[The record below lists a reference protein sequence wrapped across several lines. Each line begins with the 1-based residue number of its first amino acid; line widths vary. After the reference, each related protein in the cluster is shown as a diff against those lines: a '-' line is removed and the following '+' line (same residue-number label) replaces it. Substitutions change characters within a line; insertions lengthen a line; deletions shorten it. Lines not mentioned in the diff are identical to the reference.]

1 MRLCY
6 VDESGT
12 AEKLVEADPDQ
23 QPVIVIAGVSLP
35 ESELAKITHDWIN
48 LKKRFDPVLAKT
60 GHGWLDAI
68 LQEVKG
74 ANLRKGF
81 RNNATVRQRK
91 RAIGVLDG
99 TLKLLERYDAK
110 ILGRVWMKRLDTEND
125 DMGIHAS
132 SLQFICRGFDA
143 SLPTKER
150 GMVVVDSQTYQH
162 NHRLAHSLFT
172 QRFGKHPKHLGLVDM
187 PVFGHSDNH
196 AGLQIADLLCS
207 AILAPIASAVYAGS
221 YEQWNKHCQ
230 SGYLDIR
237 ERFGPRLESLT
248 FHWKHPRTGKT
259 CPSLIVN
266 DPISKRGARLM
277 WGPASASTPVRRTR
291 KKGGEQPA
299 GHKKRRGKGRARA
312 RIDG

>member
-12 AEKLVEADPDQ
+12 AEMLVDPDPDQ

-35 ESELAKITHDWIN
+35 ECELTKITHDWIA
-48 LKKRFDPVLAKT
+48 LKKRFEPVLARSGK
-60 GHGWLDAI
+60 GWLDAI
-68 LQEVKG
+68 LHELKG

-81 RNNATVRQRK
+81 RTSASVRQRK
-91 RAIGVLDG
+91 RAIGVIDG
-99 TLKLLERYDAK
+99 TLKLLEEYDAK
-110 ILGRVWMKRLDTEND
+110 ILGRVWMKKLDTENN

-143 SLPTKER
+143 SLPKDER
-150 GMVVVDSQTYQH
+150 GMVVVDSQIYQH

-172 QRFGKHPKHLGLVDM
+172 QRFGQRPKHLGLVDM

-207 AILAPIASAVYAGS
+207 AILAPIASAVYAGK
-221 YEQWNKHCQ
+221 YEKWNKHCQ

-237 ERFGPRLESLT
+237 ERFGGRLGALT
-248 FHWKHPRTGKT
+248 YKWKSPKTGKK
-259 CPSLIVN
+259 CPSVIVN

-277 WGPASASTPVRRTR
+277 WGPASASKPAARTHRKRSARGRRSGR
-291 KKGGEQPA
+291 G
-299 GHKKRRGKGRARA
+299 RRGG
-312 RIDG
+312 

>member
-1 MRLCY
+1 

-12 AEKLVEADPDQ
+12 AEMLVDADPDQ

-35 ESELAKITHDWIN
+35 ECDLTKITHDWIN

-68 LQEVKG
+68 LAEVKG

-81 RNNATVRQRK
+81 RDESSVRQRK
-91 RAIGVLDG
+91 RAIGMLDG
-99 TLKLLERYDAK
+99 TLKLLEKYDAK
-110 ILGRVWMKRLDTEND
+110 ILGRIWMKRLDTENN

-143 SLPTKER
+143 GLPKDER

-162 NHRLAHSLFT
+162 NHRLAHSIFT
-172 QRFGKHPKHLGLVDM
+172 QRFGKHPKHAGLVDL

-207 AILAPIASAVYAGS
+207 AILAPTACAVYAGRYAS
-221 YEQWNKHCQ
+221 WNKHCQ
-230 SGYLDIR
+230 SSYLDIR
-237 ERFGPRLESLT
+237 ERFGVRLEALT
-248 FHWKHPRTGKT
+248 YLWKHPQTGKS
-259 CPSLIVN
+259 CPSVIVN

-277 WGPASASTPVRRTR
+277 WGPASASKPVKRARKTKGRRR
-291 KKGGEQPA
+291 SGQGR
-299 GHKKRRGKGRARA
+299 KRR
-312 RIDG
+312 DL

>member
-12 AEKLVEADPDQ
+12 AEMLVEADPDQ

-35 ESELAKITHDWIN
+35 ECELTKITHDWIA
-48 LKKRFDPVLAKT
+48 LKKRFEPVLARSGK
-60 GHGWLDAI
+60 GWLDAI
-68 LQEVKG
+68 LHELKG

-81 RNNATVRQRK
+81 RTNASVRQRK
-91 RAIGVLDG
+91 RAIGVIDG
-99 TLKLLERYDAK
+99 TLKLLEQYDAK
-110 ILGRVWMKRLDTEND
+110 ILGRVWMKKLDAENN

-143 SLPTKER
+143 SLPKDER

-172 QRFGKHPKHLGLVDM
+172 QRFGKRPKHLGLVDM

-207 AILAPIASAVYAGS
+207 AILAPIASAVYAGK
-221 YEQWNKHCQ
+221 YEKWNKHCQ

-237 ERFGPRLESLT
+237 ERFGGRLDALT
-248 FHWKHPRTGKT
+248 YKWKNPKTGKK
-259 CPSLIVN
+259 CPSVIVN

-277 WGPASASTPVRRTR
+277 WGPASASKPVGRSGRPNGRRRRGRRR
-291 KKGGEQPA
+291 KKG
-299 GHKKRRGKGRARA
+299 
-312 RIDG
+312 DG